1 MKYFVVFALMALAF
15 IQVVSAQSTTA
26 APTTTTVAPTTT
38 TVAPTTT
45 AAPTTTT
52 VAPTTTTVAPT
63 TTTVAPTTTTHAPTI
78 APTPKLKRCW
88 RGNNWCNLIIRPT
101 YPQRRMK
108 CKSFFGRVKCFY
120 Y

>member
-15 IQVVSAQSTTA
+15 IQMVSAQSTTA

-45 AAPTTTT
+45 TTTHVPTTTP
-52 VAPTTTTVAPT
+52 VPT
-63 TTTVAPTTTTHAPTI
+63 TI

-88 RGNNWCNLIIRPT
+88 RGNNWCNLIIRPA
-101 YPQRRMK
+101 YPQRRIK
-108 CKSFFGRVKCFY
+108 CKSLFGRVKCFY